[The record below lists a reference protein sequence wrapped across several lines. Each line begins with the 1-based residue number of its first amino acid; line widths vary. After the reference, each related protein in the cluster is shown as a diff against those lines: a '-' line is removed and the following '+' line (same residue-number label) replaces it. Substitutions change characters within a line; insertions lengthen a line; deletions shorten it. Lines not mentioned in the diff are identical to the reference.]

1 MEYGLLKVLRVIKY
15 VKYKKIDKIYHY
27 GFFIF
32 AKKVT

>member
-27 GFFIF
+27 GFLYLL
-32 AKKVT
+32 KR